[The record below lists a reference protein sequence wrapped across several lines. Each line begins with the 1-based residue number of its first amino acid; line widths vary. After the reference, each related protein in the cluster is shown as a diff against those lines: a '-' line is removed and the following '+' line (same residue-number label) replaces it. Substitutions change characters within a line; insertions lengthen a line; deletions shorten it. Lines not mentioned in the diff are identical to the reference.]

1 MKHRVYYN
9 EIMEEWFGIH
19 RSDFA
24 KSTYL
29 KYHRT
34 YEKYI
39 YPFFRVL
46 KVRKIDNNVLKS
58 YVEFLEKEILKIKK
72 APGRKRQDA
81 PPCL

>member
-1 MKHRVYYN
+1 MVWHTQVRLCKINIFEVSQN
-9 EIMEEWFGIH
+9 
-19 RSDFA
+19 
-24 KSTYL
+24 
-29 KYHRT
+29 

-72 APGRKRQDA
+72 STGAETQDA

>member
-1 MKHRVYYN
+1 MKHRVYYT

-39 YPFFRVL
+39 YPFFWVL

>member
-1 MKHRVYYN
+1 MGWHTQVRLCKINIFEVSQN
-9 EIMEEWFGIH
+9 
-19 RSDFA
+19 
-24 KSTYL
+24 
-29 KYHRT
+29 

-72 APGRKRQDA
+72 STGAETQDA